1 MNLKQKIEE
10 VLQQVIDPETMM
22 NVIRMKV
29 IRDLEVQENGDVS
42 LTFIPSSPVCP
53 LAFQLALSIQ
63 DAIKEVD
70 GVEEVSMTTEGFQRA
85 DELNEILE
93 KNK

>member
-22 NVIRMKV
+22 NVIRMKL